1 MSYRSTKPKRL
12 MAARPRGFVLVAVLV
27 VFAVSLTLF
36 GVWARAAVAQYRRAR
51 VQHVRLQATRLAE
64 AGVRRA
70 VAQYGLDRNYKEE
83 TWSVPAGV
91 LDRSRAAEVRIR
103 VAPSNEDRNLLFAA
117 TAEFPVNVLQR
128 AQITKRIDLPIS
140 EPRETP

>member
-1 MSYRSTKPKRL
+1 MSHRSKKSKRL

-64 AGVRRA
+64 AGIRR
-70 VAQYGLDRNYKEE
+70 GLARQRLERNYQEE
-83 TWSVPAGV
+83 TWSVPARV
-91 LDRSRAAEVRIR
+91 MDPSRAAEVRIR
-103 VAPSNEDRNLLFAA
+103 IVPRDDSSLRFAA

-128 AQITKRIDLPIS
+128 AQITKQIELPIS
-140 EPRETP
+140 GPRETP